1 MALKN
6 KLRDKNFVIEF
17 IERKKKKKAKTHFK
31 FQLFIKIAFLIT
43 FIIIK
48 FLIN

>member
-17 IERKKKKKAKTHFK
+17 IERKKKKAKTHFK